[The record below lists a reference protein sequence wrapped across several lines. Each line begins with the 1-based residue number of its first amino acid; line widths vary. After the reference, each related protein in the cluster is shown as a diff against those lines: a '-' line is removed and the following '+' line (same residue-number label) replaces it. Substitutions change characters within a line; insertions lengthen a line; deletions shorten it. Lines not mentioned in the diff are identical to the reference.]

1 MKVEVE
7 EKEGCTVD
15 LKVSVES
22 ERVTQEFDKS
32 YKKLAPS
39 VRVPG
44 FRPGRVPRQI
54 IEKRFG
60 PQVRKDVLEKLVTE
74 TYQEAIAE
82 AGISPAGL
90 PGINQINYNPGE
102 SLTFTATLEVIPKIS
117 LDYKGVSIEKS
128 VRKITPAMIEKE
140 LAKLQDQHAQLFE
153 VEDRSAQRGDL
164 LNIDFEG
171 QGESDSIP
179 FVQKKDATLELEVS
193 TLVPG
198 AEEQLVGMELN
209 EEKEILVTLPE
220 EYPVYPPMAGKKAVF
235 KVKLNEIREKALPE
249 LDDEFA
255 KDVGEYENLEELKA
269 KIKTDLEAA
278 VEAEADQK
286 VRNDLLTILAS
297 RIDSNLPKRMIEEEK
312 KFLLAAFAQTLAL
325 NRGITLA
332 RYLEKEEVSKEK
344 FEKDYE
350 VKAIER
356 LKKGMVVDYVAKE
369 EKIEVAH
376 EEVEAEVRNLA
387 QHYNLEFDEMKSNLE
402 KEGKIAEIKE
412 RLQIN
417 KVIDFLVEASEVNR
431 VEVEE

>member
-74 TYQEAIAE
+74 TYREAIAE

-117 LDYKGVSIEKS
+117 LDYKGISIEKS

-140 LAKLQDQHAQLFE
+140 LAKLQDQHAQSFE

-171 QGESDSIP
+171 RGKNDSIP
-179 FVQKKDATLELEVS
+179 FVQKKDATLELGVS

-220 EYPVYPPMAGKKAVF
+220 EYPAYPPMAGKKAVF
-235 KVKLNEIREKALPE
+235 KVKLNEIRKKALPE

-255 KDVGEYENLEELKA
+255 RDVGEYENLEELKA

-278 VEAEADQK
+278 AEAEADQK

-312 KFLLAAFAQTLAL
+312 KLLLAAFAQTLAL

-332 RYLEKEEVSKEK
+332 RYIEKEEVSKEK

-350 VKAIER
+350 AKAIER

-369 EKIEVAH
+369 EKIEVTH

-412 RLQIN
+412 RLQTN
-417 KVIDFLVEASEVNR
+417 KVIDFLVEASEINR
-431 VEVEE
+431 VEVEG

>member
-350 VKAIER
+350 AKAIER